1 MLKKYLHSEIRERW
15 QHLVDKAR
23 QVAILGHISPDGDAM
38 GSTLAMAHYLRGQGK
53 KVRVVVPTSY
63 PDFLSWLP
71 GADDVWV
78 FEYAKQAVVQYISG
92 ADLVFCM
99 DFNSIQRLEQLAEVI
114 RHHRAPVVTI
124 DHHLSPDA
132 GVALLIS
139 DPHASSTCEIVFS
152 LLHQLG
158 GMEAISKEMAECL
171 YCGMM
176 TDTGSFTYNSNRSE
190 LFYIISMLLSK
201 GIDKDRI
208 YRNVNNNYSEH
219 RLRFVGYVLNEKLK
233 FYKNHRASIFT
244 ITREE
249 MKKYGYEMVW
259 TPERKYITYILRGK
273 DGTEKRVRD
282 KSLFDEK
289 YRKENMEHEFRIRE
303 ELYGQ
308 AQGEKYS
315 ASDSGG
321 NADGRR
327 NTNGSDQRRG
337 VGRADCFGEPPGG
350 AVSRTDGAESGFCD
364 GGGQICRADY
374 ESNTGA
380 ERGDSG
386 GDTED
391 FRGSIRTGWE
401 SERKSLESYLQKKH
415 TGRRTVVASHGV
427 RGNSDDTDLALM
439 GIRGLE
445 SLTDVLEDDDES
457 EEEKREREGVNTGT
471 ALGVAAGV
479 IAGMAIGWTQD
490 EGEGIE
496 EDEEAHEGFDISM

>member
-114 RHHRAPVVTI
+114 RHHHAPVVTI

-208 YRNVNNNYSEH
+208 YRNVYHNFSVN
-219 RLRFVGYVLNEKLK
+219 RLRLEGYILYEKMQYYQEEHVAL
-233 FYKNHRASIFT
+233 FT
-244 ITREE
+244 LTREE
-249 MKKYGYEMVW
+249 MKRFQFKKGDAEGLVNLPLQIRG
-259 TPERKYITYILRGK
+259 TKLSISLRE
-273 DGTEKRVRD
+273 DTEKELVRV
-282 KSLFDEK
+282 SLRSVDDFPCNRMAE
-289 YRKENMEHEFRIRE
+289 EFFNGGGH
-303 ELYGQ
+303 LN
-308 AQGEKYS
+308 A
-315 ASDSGG
+315 SGG
-321 NADGRR
+321 NLPM
-327 NTNGSDQRRG
+327 SM
-337 VGRADCFGEPPGG
+337 PS
-350 AVSRTDGAESGFCD
+350 AVEVA
-364 GGGQICRADY
+364 
-374 ESNTGA
+374 
-380 ERGDSG
+380 
-386 GDTED
+386 
-391 FRGSIRTGWE
+391 
-401 SERKSLESYLQKKH
+401 RKAIEAYKPLLCEQE
-415 TGRRTVVASHGV
+415 
-427 RGNSDDTDLALM
+427 N
-439 GIRGLE
+439 
-445 SLTDVLEDDDES
+445 
-457 EEEKREREGVNTGT
+457 
-471 ALGVAAGV
+471 V
-479 IAGMAIGWTQD
+479 IKN
-490 EGEGIE
+490 
-496 EDEEAHEGFDISM
+496 